1 MKMLYKRIDIY
12 QKRKHLSSFL
22 LHSHLYLCV
31 CGVHAQINYMYPQM
45 NRKSFLVGCH
55 QKQIRKKI
63 RDENQWFSTGDGV
76 FPADICQHLKVFLVV
91 TIQRMVLASSGQS
104 PGMLLNTSQCTKE
117 TLSPIQKR
125 FICPKTSTVLRVRK
139 PGQTW
144 PGPLTLLHK
153 LMVRSSTILES
164 DSKSATLYAW
174 VSSGSVA
181 IIFNSTSSAFLIPWK
196 ERMYTN

>member
-45 NRKSFLVGCH
+45 NQKSFLVGCH

-125 FICPKTSTVLRVRK
+125 FICPKTSTSEGEKAWANLTWTFDTVTQVNGEVIHDRSR
-139 PGQTW
+139 GQ
-144 PGPLTLLHK
+144 
-153 LMVRSSTILES
+153 
-164 DSKSATLYAW
+164 
-174 VSSGSVA
+174 
-181 IIFNSTSSAFLIPWK
+181 
-196 ERMYTN
+196 MYY